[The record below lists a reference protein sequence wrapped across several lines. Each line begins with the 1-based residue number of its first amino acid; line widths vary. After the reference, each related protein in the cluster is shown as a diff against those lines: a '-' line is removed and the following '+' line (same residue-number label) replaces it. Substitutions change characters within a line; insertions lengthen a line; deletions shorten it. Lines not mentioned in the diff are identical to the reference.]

1 MSTRSEY
8 NIVESFRLL
17 DTISSG
23 LPKAIVALCYSRTPE
38 NGKSYLDRAL
48 FVKELLE
55 ADPKTSSAGG
65 RQLGARFLSI
75 AEDLEEEISYRFY
88 VPGGQNSGP
97 LYGEYVQGDELG
109 SVGIEKFDQGRGLCK
124 STAVVWRKWEPLKDL
139 ERDERN
145 SCKRDNIALKHIVQE
160 RRLYVKNLL
169 KSHESSVGMNHRGR
183 G

>member
-1 MSTRSEY
+1 MSVRSEY
-8 NIVESFRLL
+8 RIVECFRLS

-23 LPKAIVALCYSRTPE
+23 LPKAIVALSYVRTPE

-48 FVKELLE
+48 FVKEPLK
-55 ADPKTSSAGG
+55 ADSRNSRPGE

-97 LYGEYVQGDELG
+97 LYGQYVQGDELG
-109 SVGIEKFDQGRGLCK
+109 SVGIEKLGQRRGSCN

-139 ERDERN
+139 ERDEL
-145 SCKRDNIALKHIVQE
+145 KRDSIALKLIEQQ
-160 RRLYVKNLL
+160 RRLYLENLL
-169 KSHESSVGMNHRGR
+169 ESLESSVGKKHRGR